1 MKKQPNKLSLNER
14 ILTVLATKGTVTL
27 ADIRAALPDTKT
39 SNISTTLWVLKKQ
52 GKIEHDIEYGLYALT
67 DVNKPAEPATTETPA
82 PKVEPKPKVAPAVSQ
97 KQLHIAQRDAKYW
110 KGVAEE
116 RTALA
121 TRLNVQY
128 EDALAIIR
136 YLENKLYVVMQQGN
150 KSGRNS

>member
-67 DVNKPAEPATTETPA
+67 SVNKKAEAPKEEPKAEP
-82 PKVEPKPKVAPAVSQ
+82 KIAPAVKE

>member
-67 DVNKPAEPATTETPA
+67 SVNKKAEA
-82 PKVEPKPKVAPAVSQ
+82 PKEAPKAEPKVAPSVKE

-110 KGVAEE
+110 QE
-116 RTALA
+116 RCEMHMDTL
-121 TRLNVQY
+121 TRLRQQH
-128 EDALAIIR
+128 EEALSIIR
-136 YLENKLYVVMQQGN
+136 YLEGKLYIALQQGT